1 MFQFRR
7 FPTYGYLIHHTLTV
21 SSTAGFP
28 HSEIHG
34 SQAAFASPWLI
45 VDRYVLRRLLVPRH
59 SPYALSSLT
68 MFFSRDSSVLQLRF
82 RRRSSGSSRK
92 VLILRSNHLVLFET
106 VFTVSWVF
114 PSTIIYCSCYP
125 KIFYHFTFTC
135 ALFSFQGTCEPFGS
149 LGNFEII
156 FVFLVRRAMLLHAL
170 ERKAEMSQ
178 NLVGSSGLEPPTSRL
193 SGVRSNLLSY
203 EPIHVTE
210 VLPLS
215 IFSPFWWR

>member
-92 VLILRSNHLVLFET
+92 VLILRSNHLVHYLGFSLDDKYIVVVT
-106 VFTVSWVF
+106 LKYFTISHLLALCSVFKVHANLSGSPGNFVLAFVF
-114 PSTIIYCSCYP
+114 SFAALCFCMRKNEKRKTTEIWWAQVDSNHRPHAYQA
-125 KIFYHFTFTC
+125 C
-135 ALFSFQGTCEPFGS
+135 ALTC
-149 LGNFEII
+149 
-156 FVFLVRRAMLLHAL
+156 
-170 ERKAEMSQ
+170 
-178 NLVGSSGLEPPTSRL
+178 
-193 SGVRSNLLSY
+193 
-203 EPIHVTE
+203 
-210 VLPLS
+210 
-215 IFSPFWWR
+215 

>member
-1 MFQFRR
+1 MFQFRA
-7 FPTYGYLIHHTLTV
+7 FPSYTYLIQCMLTV

-68 MFFSRDSSVLQLRF
+68 MFFSRDSSVLRLRS
-82 RRRSSGSSRK
+82 RRRSNDSSRK
-92 VLILRSNHLVLFET
+92 VLILCSNHLVL
-106 VFTVSWVF
+106 VWVF
-114 PSTIIYCSCYP
+114 PSTITYCSCYP

-149 LGNFEII
+149 LGNFVLV
-156 FVFLVRRAMLLHAL
+156 FVFSFAALCFCMRKNEKRKTTEIWWAQVDSNHRPHAYQACAL
-170 ERKAEMSQ
+170 
-178 NLVGSSGLEPPTSRL
+178 TC
-193 SGVRSNLLSY
+193 
-203 EPIHVTE
+203 
-210 VLPLS
+210 
-215 IFSPFWWR
+215 

>member
-68 MFFSRDSSVLQLRF
+68 MFDRINPSFESLGSFLGFSLDDKYIVVVTLKYFTISHLLALCSVFKVHANLSA
-82 RRRSSGSSRK
+82 RR
-92 VLILRSNHLVLFET
+92 VI
-106 VFTVSWVF
+106 
-114 PSTIIYCSCYP
+114 SCW
-125 KIFYHFTFTC
+125 
-135 ALFSFQGTCEPFGS
+135 FSFSHSPRYASACARMKNGKQPKFGG
-149 LGNFEII
+149 LKWTRTTDLTLI
-156 FVFLVRRAMLLHAL
+156 RRAL
-170 ERKAEMSQ
+170 
-178 NLVGSSGLEPPTSRL
+178 
-193 SGVRSNLLSY
+193 
-203 EPIHVTE
+203 
-210 VLPLS
+210 
-215 IFSPFWWR
+215 

>member
-7 FPTYGYLIHHTLTV
+7 FPTYTYLIQCMLTV

-68 MFFSRDSSVLQLRF
+68 MFFSRDSSVLRLPF
-82 RRRSSGSSRK
+82 RRRSTDFSRK
-92 VLILRSNHLVLFET
+92 VLILCSNHLVLFG
-106 VFTVSWVF
+106 FF

-135 ALFSFQGTCEPFGS
+135 ALFSFQGT
-149 LGNFEII
+149 
-156 FVFLVRRAMLLHAL
+156 
-170 ERKAEMSQ
+170 
-178 NLVGSSGLEPPTSRL
+178 L
-193 SGVRSNLLSY
+193 SGFRAKGRG
-203 EPIHVTE
+203 PRA
-210 VLPLS
+210 
-215 IFSPFWWR
+215 FSLTG

>member
-1 MFQFRR
+1 MNPSIRITWFFLKLFSQF
-7 FPTYGYLIHHTLTV
+7 
-21 SSTAGFP
+21 
-28 HSEIHG
+28 
-34 SQAAFASPWLI
+34 
-45 VDRYVLRRLLVPRH
+45 LV
-59 SPYALSSLT
+59 
-68 MFFSRDSSVLQLRF
+68 F
-82 RRRSSGSSRK
+82 
-92 VLILRSNHLVLFET
+92 
-106 VFTVSWVF
+106 F

-156 FVFLVRRAMLLHAL
+156 FVFLVRRAMLLHAQ

-210 VLPLS
+210 VLPFHLFTRMVEMNGFEPMTPCLQS
-215 IFSPFWWR
+215 RCSPS